1 MNLLKTTRRD
11 AGVAWLERTNPLKGL
26 SIREAQT
33 IFDCAR
39 NGDTQRL
46 HWLYAEIESVNP
58 TLLTCVERR
67 ASAVAGLD
75 WSVTARP
82 ASDPTLG
89 EEQKDAA
96 ERFLGGVENLVE
108 TVEHLDLGFFRGFAY
123 AQPLWEADGS
133 VRRISLLDS
142 WCFLCRDGRL
152 YYNPECDGFSA
163 NAVEVTRSAGL
174 VGLRRRRAI
183 DYPALAIHIRE
194 AVGERDWGRF
204 LERIALPKP
213 AVFMAPNAT
222 DEDKANYV
230 AAAEKVEDGMVSVWP
245 NGAALTDFMGG
256 SRGQDPFS
264 AFVRH
269 QEERIVLL
277 STGGTLTS
285 LAESGSGTLAGGAQ
299 MEVWREIVAR
309 DAVAIEDTL
318 QRNLVIPFLERAFP
332 GKPIAVDLSFDR
344 TRKPTAQE
352 AAQVAATLRSAG
364 YAIDRAELEEA
375 TGFTLKEVEVG
386 GMGGIGGMGAKAKAT
401 EPTAPSEPKAPIQPQ
416 TALEALSHDLSPI
429 GTAIEEFLKDPSK
442 DAAKKLLDDLPK
454 LLPNDSALA
463 AVIAEEMAEAMGEG
477 ENAEAREYKREQDGK
492 FSEVDQPRDYKPGKN
507 PDSAET
513 QAAEIGKGMDA
524 ARRCIQ
530 QKRDIPNA
538 VVRSD
543 IGTIDFVYGDE
554 SYGLAHILKKHGE
567 GVLAKL
573 PEVLIRGEVGEPY
586 QQGQKRN
593 IEHGAYR
600 ATLRLDRDGRNE
612 KWVLTLFD
620 KTKED

>member
-332 GKPIAVDLSFDR
+332 GRPIAVDLSFDR
-344 TRKPTAQE
+344 TRKPSAQE

-386 GMGGIGGMGAKAKAT
+386 GMGGMGGMGGIGAKAKART
-401 EPTAPSEPKAPIQPQ
+401 DGASGGPTPLPKDVEASRPS
-416 TALEALSHDLSPI
+416 ALEALSHDLSPV
-429 GTAIEEFLKDPSK
+429 GKAIEEFLKDPSK
-442 DAAKKLLDDLPK
+442 DAAKKLLDDLPN

-463 AVIAEEMAEAMGEG
+463 AVIAEEMAEAMEQNAPTAQGGE
-477 ENAEAREYKREQDGK
+477 E
-492 FSEVDQPRDYKPGKN
+492 
-507 PDSAET
+507 
-513 QAAEIGKGMDA
+513 
-524 ARRCIQ
+524 
-530 QKRDIPNA
+530 
-538 VVRSD
+538 
-543 IGTIDFVYGDE
+543 
-554 SYGLAHILKKHGE
+554 
-567 GVLAKL
+567 
-573 PEVLIRGEVGEPY
+573 
-586 QQGQKRN
+586 
-593 IEHGAYR
+593 
-600 ATLRLDRDGRNE
+600 
-612 KWVLTLFD
+612 
-620 KTKED
+620 